1 MGKVAIII
9 GFNSLSGKLIER
21 FFIEC
26 GMKPA
31 QKSKY
36 NSISPLEIDNVLNKL
51 NDTKEILSI
60 DVNNNL
66 INMSFISKNKS
77 NNKRKKKSIEDKNHL
92 VWDNLALNLF
102 LANLE
107 QPFWGWSDDNALN
120 LVEYWYKINPKIKFI
135 LVYDRPE
142 DIFFNNN
149 IDKIKHIDKSWLQ
162 TEFSNWIKYA
172 KRVLELIKRYPNN
185 CILINKKQVLDFP
198 DDSIEK
204 LFNKLG
210 VSINRSKNNKLSNN
224 LTHSITENNI
234 FKLLTERMIT
244 SNQELKLLYSQL
256 QELSFL
262 PYKYSDE
269 YDDSILLSIDS
280 WNDILEYFYGD
291 NSKDNLQ
298 EKILEQEKNKE
309 VILKRYNLLLED
321 NQALLNQLHLV
332 QEKFEDLF
340 LENKKLKSKLNPALL
355 GAEKRI
361 RQQLRYRLGFQM
373 IKSSKSILGILSMPF
388 SLIRVYC
395 EYKIDRMKNRE
406 KLPSISSYQ
415 DYYQA
420 EKMKNHLSYKL
431 GGVFL
436 DNFKL
441 PFKWFFLPKEIINT
455 IRVFRKEKNKTS

>member
-1 MGKVAIII
+1 MNKIIIII
-9 GFNSLSGKLIER
+9 GSDNTSSKFIED
-21 FFIEC
+21 FFIRY

-36 NSISPLEIDNVLNKL
+36 NSVSPLEIDNILNKL
-51 NDTKEILSI
+51 NDTKEILPLDI
-60 DVNNNL
+60 KKNNNL
-66 INMSFISKNKS
+66 INTPLISKK
-77 NNKRKKKSIEDKNHL
+77 NKRKKKSIDNENYL
-92 VWDNLALNLF
+92 IWDNLVLNLF
-102 LANLE
+102 LANLD

-120 LVEYWYKINPKIKFI
+120 LVEYWYKMNPKIKFI
-135 LVYDRPE
+135 LVYDRLE
-142 DIFFNNN
+142 DIFFNN
-149 IDKIKHIDKSWLQ
+149 IDKIKYIDESWLQ

-172 KRVLELIKRYPNN
+172 KRVLELINRFPNN

-210 VSINRSKNNKLSNN
+210 VSINRSKNNKPSNN
-224 LTHSITENNI
+224 LTSSITENNNI
-234 FKLLTERMIT
+234 FKLLAKRMIA

-256 QELSFL
+256 QKLSFL
-262 PYKYSDE
+262 PYKYINE
-269 YDDSILLSIDS
+269 YDDGILLSIDG
-280 WNDILEYFYGD
+280 WNDMLECFYGD
-291 NSKDNLQ
+291 NSKDKLQ

-309 VILKRYNLLLED
+309 VILKKYNLLLED

-332 QEKFEDLF
+332 QEKFEELF

-355 GAEKRI
+355 GADKRI

-373 IKSSKSILGILSMPF
+373 IKSSKSILGILLMPF

-420 EKMKNHLSYKL
+420 GKMKNHLSYKL
-431 GGVFL
+431 GSVFL

-441 PFKWFFLPKEIINT
+441 PFKWMLLPKKIINT